1 MPKMTKEAIMKI
13 VEEKDVKFI
22 RLQFTDVLG
31 RLKNVAITSSQ
42 LEKALDNKIMF
53 DGSSI
58 EGFVRIEE
66 SDMYLRPDPDTF
78 AILPWRPK
86 EDSVA
91 RMICDVYDPE
101 GNPFMGDPRYCL
113 KRALEEAEDMGFQFH
128 VGPECEFFIF
138 HTDEVGRPTT
148 LTHDTSGYFDLGPMD
163 LGGKVRRE
171 ICLMLEKMGYEIE
184 TSHHE
189 VAIGQHEVDFKY
201 EEALK
206 TADDVMTFKLAVKSV
221 AQKMGTCAV
230 FLPKPLQGQNGSGMH
245 TNMSLTR
252 DGVNAFYDPKDPLKN
267 GLSETAYQFI
277 AGIMEHIPA
286 ITAIANPLV
295 NSYKRLIAGYEAPVY
310 VAWSCKNRSPL
321 IRIPA
326 SRGSATRVELRSP
339 DPTANPYL
347 LLACCLRAGLDGIKK
362 GLTPPA
368 SVDENIFAMSEQ
380 ELKERGIAAL
390 PTNLKEALLALEK
403 DEVIKDILGEH
414 IVTNYISAKEKE
426 WAEYCENVSEW
437 EIQKYIKEY

>member
-368 SVDENIFAMSEQ
+368 SVDENIFAMSQQ

-390 PTNLKEALLALEK
+390 PANLKEALLALEK

>member
-1 MPKMTKEAIMKI
+1 MPKMMKEDIMRIAKR
-13 VEEKDVKFI
+13 KDVKFI

-66 SDMYLRPDPDTF
+66 SDMYLRPDLDTF
-78 AILPWRPK
+78 AVLPWRPR
-86 EDSVA
+86 ENSVA

-113 KRALEEAEDMGFQFH
+113 KRALEEAEDMGFEFD

-138 HTDEVGRPTT
+138 HTDDVGRPTT

-163 LGGKVRRE
+163 LGGTVRRE
-171 ICLMLEKMGYEIE
+171 ICLMLESMGYEVE

-189 VAIGQHEVDFKY
+189 VAVGQHEVDFKY
-201 EEALK
+201 AEALR
-206 TADDVMTFKLAVKSV
+206 TADDIMTFKLAVKSV
-221 AQKMGTCAV
+221 AKKMGLCAV

-245 TNMSLTR
+245 TNMSLLR
-252 DGVNAFYDPKDPLKN
+252 DGKNVFYDPADPEHN

-277 AGIMEHIPA
+277 AGIMEHIGA
-286 ITAIANPLV
+286 ITAIANPIV

-347 LLACCLRAGLDGIKK
+347 LLACCLKAGLDGINKR
-362 GLTPPA
+362 LAPPPG
-368 SVDENIFAMSEQ
+368 VDGNIFAMDRK
-380 ELKERGIAAL
+380 ELEKRGITSLPANLHEALAAL
-390 PTNLKEALLALEK
+390 EE
-403 DEVIKDILGEH
+403 DEVIKQTLGEH
-414 IVTNYISAKEKE
+414 ILENYISAKEKE
-426 WAEYCENVSEW
+426 WAEYCEDVSPW

>member
-1 MPKMTKEAIMKI
+1 MSKMTKEDIMKI
-13 VEEKDVKFI
+13 VEEKNVKFI

-86 EDSVA
+86 KDSVA

-101 GNPFMGDPRYCL
+101 GNPFPGDPRYCL
-113 KRALEEAEDMGFQFH
+113 KRALEEAEDMGFQFN

-148 LTHDTSGYFDLGPMD
+148 LTHDSSGYFDLGPMD
-163 LGGKVRRE
+163 LGGKIRRE

-206 TADDVMTFKLAVKSV
+206 TADNVMTFKLAVKSV
-221 AQKMGTCAV
+221 AQKKKTCAV

-245 TNMSLTR
+245 TNMSLMK
-252 DGVNAFYDPKDPLKN
+252 DGVNAFYDPNDPLKN
-267 GLSETAYQFI
+267 GLSETAYRFI

-295 NSYKRLIAGYEAPVY
+295 NSYKRLVAGYEAPVY

-362 GLTPPA
+362 ELTPPA
-368 SVDENIFAMSEQ
+368 SVDENIFDMSEQ
-380 ELKERGIAAL
+380 ELKEKGILAL
-390 PTNLKEALLALEK
+390 PSNLNEALQALEQ

-414 IVTNYISAKEKE
+414 IVTNYISAKKKE
-426 WAEYCENVSEW
+426 WAEYSENVSEW

>member
-1 MPKMTKEAIMKI
+1 MKI

-113 KRALEEAEDMGFQFH
+113 RRALEEAEDMGFQFQ

-380 ELKERGIAAL
+380 ELQERGIMAL
-390 PTNLKEALLALEK
+390 PANLKEALQALEK

-414 IVTNYISAKEKE
+414 IVTNYILAKEKE

>member
-1 MPKMTKEAIMKI
+1 MSKMTKEDIMKI

-113 KRALEEAEDMGFQFH
+113 KRALDEAEDMGFQFH

-163 LGGKVRRE
+163 LGGKIRRE

-189 VAIGQHEVDFKY
+189 VAVGQHEVDFKY

-206 TADDVMTFKLAVKSV
+206 TADDIMTFKLAVKSV

-252 DGVNAFYDPKDPLKN
+252 DGENVFYDPKDPIKN

-295 NSYKRLIAGYEAPVY
+295 NSYKRLVAGYEAPVY

-368 SVDENIFAMSEQ
+368 SVDENIFAMSEK
-380 ELKERGIAAL
+380 ELEERGIGAL
-390 PTNLKEALLALEK
+390 PANLNEALHALGQ
-403 DEVIKDILGEH
+403 DEIIKDILGPH
-414 IVTNYISAKEKE
+414 IVENYILAKQKE
-426 WAEYCENVSEW
+426 WKEYCENVSEW

>member
-1 MPKMTKEAIMKI
+1 MSKMTKEDIMKI

-113 KRALEEAEDMGFQFH
+113 KRALDEAEDMRFQFH

-163 LGGKVRRE
+163 LGGKIRRE

-189 VAIGQHEVDFKY
+189 VAVGQHEVDFKY

-206 TADDVMTFKLAVKSV
+206 TADDIMTFKLAVKSV

-252 DGVNAFYDPKDPLKN
+252 DGENVFYDPKDPIKN

-295 NSYKRLIAGYEAPVY
+295 NSYKRLVAGYEAPVY

-368 SVDENIFAMSEQ
+368 SVDENIFAMSEK
-380 ELKERGIAAL
+380 ELEERGIGAL
-390 PTNLKEALLALEK
+390 PANLNEALHALEQ
-403 DEVIKDILGEH
+403 DEIIKDILGPH
-414 IVTNYISAKEKE
+414 IVENYISAKEKE
-426 WAEYCENVSEW
+426 WKEYCENVSEW

>member
-339 DPTANPYL
+339 DSTANPYL

>member
-1 MPKMTKEAIMKI
+1 MPKKTKEDIMKI
-13 VEEKDVKFI
+13 VKEKDVKFI

-78 AILPWRPK
+78 AILPWRPR

-113 KRALEEAEDMGFQFH
+113 KRALEEAEDMGFQFN

-163 LGGKVRRE
+163 LGGKIRRE

-221 AQKMGTCAV
+221 AQTMGTCAV

-245 TNMSLTR
+245 TNMSLMK

-277 AGIMEHIPA
+277 AGIMEHIQA

-362 GLTPPA
+362 GLTPPD

-390 PTNLKEALLALEK
+390 PANLNEALRALEK

-414 IVTNYISAKEKE
+414 IVANYIAAKKKE
-426 WAEYCENVSEW
+426 WAEYCESVSEW

>member
-1 MPKMTKEAIMKI
+1 MPKKTKEDIMKI
-13 VEEKDVKFI
+13 VKEKDVKFI

-78 AILPWRPK
+78 AILPWRPR

-113 KRALEEAEDMGFQFH
+113 KRALEEAEDMGFQFN

-163 LGGKVRRE
+163 LGGKIRRE

-221 AQKMGTCAV
+221 AQTMGTCAV

-245 TNMSLTR
+245 TNMSLMK

-277 AGIMEHIPA
+277 AGIMEHIQA

-362 GLTPPA
+362 GLTPPD

-390 PTNLKEALLALEK
+390 PANLNEALRALEK

-414 IVTNYISAKEKE
+414 IVANYISAKKKE
-426 WAEYCENVSEW
+426 WAEYCESVSEW

>member
-1 MPKMTKEAIMKI
+1 MAKMKKEDIMKF
-13 VEEKDVKFI
+13 VEENDVKFI

-31 RLKNVAITSSQ
+31 RLKNVAITRSQ

-78 AILPWRPK
+78 SLLPWRPK
-86 EDSVA
+86 EDAVA
-91 RMICDVYDPE
+91 RMICDVYDTE

-113 KRALEEAEDMGFQFH
+113 KRAIDEAEDMGFQCF

-163 LGGKVRRE
+163 LGGNIRRE

-184 TSHHE
+184 ASHHE

-201 EEALK
+201 QEALK
-206 TADDVMTFKLAVKSV
+206 TADDIMTFKLAVKSV
-221 AQKMGTCAV
+221 AKKMGTCAV

-245 TNMSLTR
+245 TNISLTR
-252 DGVNAFYDPKDPLKN
+252 DGENIFYDPKDPRKN
-267 GLSETAYQFI
+267 GLSEVAYQFI
-277 AGIMEHIPA
+277 AGLMEHIDA
-286 ITAIANPLV
+286 ITAIADPLV
-295 NSYKRLIAGYEAPVY
+295 NSYKRLVAGYEAPVH

-347 LLACCLRAGLDGIKK
+347 LLACCLHAGLDGIKK
-362 GLTPPA
+362 GLVPPD
-368 SVDENIFAMSEQ
+368 SVDENIFDMSEK
-380 ELKERGIAAL
+380 ELRERGIASLPKDLDQAL
-390 PTNLKEALLALEK
+390 DALEK
-403 DEVIKDILGEH
+403 DEVIKDILGSH
-414 IVTNYISAKEKE
+414 IVENYVAIKRKE
-426 WAEYCENVSEW
+426 WQDYASYVTDW
-437 EIQKYIKEY
+437 EIDKYIGQY

>member
-1 MPKMTKEAIMKI
+1 MSKMTKEDIMKI

-113 KRALEEAEDMGFQFH
+113 KRALDEAEDMGFQFH
-128 VGPECEFFIF
+128 VGSECEFFIF

-163 LGGKVRRE
+163 LGGKIRRE

-189 VAIGQHEVDFKY
+189 VAVGQHEVDFKY

-206 TADDVMTFKLAVKSV
+206 TADDIMTFKLAVKSV

-252 DGVNAFYDPKDPLKN
+252 DGENVFYDPKDPIKN

-295 NSYKRLIAGYEAPVY
+295 NSYKRLVAGYEAPVY

-368 SVDENIFAMSEQ
+368 SVDENIFAMSEK
-380 ELKERGIAAL
+380 ELEERGIGAL
-390 PTNLKEALLALEK
+390 PANLNEALHALEQ
-403 DEVIKDILGEH
+403 DEIIKDILGPH
-414 IVTNYISAKEKE
+414 IVENYILAKQKE
-426 WAEYCENVSEW
+426 WKEYCENVSEW

>member
-1 MPKMTKEAIMKI
+1 MSKMKKEDIMKF
-13 VEEKDVKFI
+13 VEENDVKFI

-31 RLKNVAITSSQ
+31 RLKNVAITRSQ

-78 AILPWRPK
+78 SLLPWRPK
-86 EDSVA
+86 EDAVA
-91 RMICDVYDPE
+91 RMICDVYDTE

-113 KRALEEAEDMGFQFH
+113 KRAIDEAEDMGFQCF

-148 LTHDTSGYFDLGPMD
+148 LTHDASGYFDLGPMD
-163 LGGKVRRE
+163 LGGNIRRE

-201 EEALK
+201 QEVLK
-206 TADDVMTFKLAVKSV
+206 TADDIMTFKLAVKSV
-221 AQKMGTCAV
+221 AKKMGTCAV

-245 TNMSLTR
+245 TNISLTR
-252 DGVNAFYDPKDPLKN
+252 DGENIFYDPKDPRKN
-267 GLSETAYQFI
+267 GLSEVAYQFI
-277 AGIMEHIPA
+277 AGLMEHIDA
-286 ITAIANPLV
+286 ITAIADPLV
-295 NSYKRLIAGYEAPVY
+295 NSYKRLVAGYEAPVH

-347 LLACCLRAGLDGIKK
+347 LLACCLHAGLDGIKK
-362 GLTPPA
+362 GLVPPD
-368 SVDENIFAMSEQ
+368 SVDENIFDMSEK
-380 ELKERGIAAL
+380 ELRERGIASLPKDLDQAL
-390 PTNLKEALLALEK
+390 DALEK
-403 DEVIKDILGEH
+403 DEVIKDILGPH
-414 IVTNYISAKEKE
+414 IVENYIAIKRKE
-426 WAEYCENVSEW
+426 WEDYSAYVTDW
-437 EIQKYIKEY
+437 EIDKYIGQY

>member
-1 MPKMTKEAIMKI
+1 MPKMTKEDIMKI

-101 GNPFMGDPRYCL
+101 GNPFLGDPRYCL
-113 KRALEEAEDMGFQFH
+113 KRALEEAEDMGFQFN

-163 LGGKVRRE
+163 LGGKIRRE

-245 TNMSLTR
+245 TNMSLTK

-362 GLTPPA
+362 ELTPPT

-380 ELKERGIAAL
+380 ELKERGISAL
-390 PTNLKEALLALEK
+390 PSNLNEALQALEQ

-414 IVTNYISAKEKE
+414 IVTNYISAKKKE

>member
-1 MPKMTKEAIMKI
+1 MPKMTKEDIMKI

-66 SDMYLRPDPDTF
+66 SDMYLRPDLDTF
-78 AILPWRPK
+78 VILPWRPK
-86 EDSVA
+86 KDSVA

-101 GNPFMGDPRYCL
+101 GNPFIGDPRYCL
-113 KRALEEAEDMGFQFH
+113 KRALEEAEDMGFQFN

-148 LTHDTSGYFDLGPMD
+148 LTHDASGYFDLGPMD
-163 LGGKVRRE
+163 LGEKIRRK

-184 TSHHE
+184 ASHHE

-221 AQKMGTCAV
+221 AKKMGTCAV
-230 FLPKPLQGQNGSGMH
+230 FLPKPFQGQNGSGMH
-245 TNMSLTR
+245 TNMSLTK
-252 DGVNAFYDPKDPLKN
+252 DGVNVFYDPKDPLKN
-267 GLSETAYQFI
+267 GLSEIAYQFI

-295 NSYKRLIAGYEAPVY
+295 NSYKRLIVGYEAPVY

-326 SRGSATRVELRSP
+326 SRGSATRIELRSP

-347 LLACCLRAGLDGIKK
+347 LLACCLKAGLDGIKR

-380 ELKERGIAAL
+380 ELKERGITAL
-390 PTNLKEALLALEK
+390 PANLNEALKALDK

-414 IVTNYISAKEKE
+414 IVTNYISAKNKE
-426 WAEYCENVSEW
+426 WAEYCESVSEW
-437 EIQKYIKEY
+437 EIQKYINEY

>member
-1 MPKMTKEAIMKI
+1 MPKMTKEDIMKI

-66 SDMYLRPDPDTF
+66 SDMYLRPDPDSF

-113 KRALEEAEDMGFQFH
+113 KRALEEAEDMGFQFN

-245 TNMSLTR
+245 TNMSLMK

-277 AGIMEHIPA
+277 AGIMEHIQA

-362 GLTPPA
+362 GLTPPV

-380 ELKERGIAAL
+380 ELKERGITAL
-390 PTNLKEALLALEK
+390 PANLNEALLALEK

-414 IVTNYISAKEKE
+414 IVANYIAAKKKE

>member
-1 MPKMTKEAIMKI
+1 MAKMTKEKILKI
-13 VEEKDVKFI
+13 VKENNVKFI

-31 RLKNVAITSSQ
+31 HLKNVAITVNQ
-42 LEKALDNKIMF
+42 LDKALDNKIMF

-66 SDMYLRPDPDTF
+66 SDMYLRPDLDTF
-78 AILPWRPK
+78 AILPWRPR

-91 RMICDVYDPE
+91 RLICDVYDPE
-101 GNPFMGDPRYCL
+101 GNPFAGDPRYCL
-113 KRALEEAEDMGFQFH
+113 KRVLEEAEDLGYIFN

-138 HTDEVGRPTT
+138 HTDDVGRPTT
-148 LTHDTSGYFDLGPMD
+148 LTHDTSGYFDLGPID
-163 LGGKVRRE
+163 VGGQVRRE
-171 ICLMLEKMGYEIE
+171 ICLMLDRMGYEIE

-206 TADDVMTFKLAVKSV
+206 TADDIMTFKLAVKSV
-221 AQKMGTCAV
+221 AKTMGTCAV
-230 FLPKPLQGQNGSGMH
+230 FVPKPLQGQNGSGMH
-245 TNMSLTR
+245 TNMSLMK
-252 DGVNAFYDPKDPLKN
+252 DGRNVFYDPADTMKN
-267 GLSETAYQFI
+267 GLSQEAYHFI

-286 ITAIANPLV
+286 ITAIANPIV

-310 VAWSCKNRSPL
+310 IAWSCKNRSPL

-347 LLACCLRAGLDGIKK
+347 LLACCLAAGLDGIKR

-368 SVDENIFAMSEQ
+368 SVDYNIFAMTQEELQEHNIHALPANLNEAIQ
-380 ELKERGIAAL
+380 ELEKGELMKQTLGSHIL
-390 PTNLKEALLALEK
+390 NNYLALK
-403 DEVIKDILGEH
+403 KQ
-414 IVTNYISAKEKE
+414 E

-437 EIQKYIKEY
+437 EINKYLKEY